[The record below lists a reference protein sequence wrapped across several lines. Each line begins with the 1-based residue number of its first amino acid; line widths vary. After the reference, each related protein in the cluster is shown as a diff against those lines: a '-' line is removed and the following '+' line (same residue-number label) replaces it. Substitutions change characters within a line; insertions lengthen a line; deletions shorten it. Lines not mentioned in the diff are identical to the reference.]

1 MAQKKM
7 TISINEDVLKR
18 LDKVA
23 KRLNLSKSGMVEEF
37 LIEVLPILEKQN
49 PINMVGSALKKL
61 GEDLTEVGNDLEKK

>member
-7 TISINEDVLKR
+7 RISINEDVLKR